1 MPNIKQIINFFNTN
15 DKKKIIIIILLFLI
29 GALFESISVGLILPI
44 FSILIG
50 GKDSLLN
57 SELFIKFS
65 PDFMIKILEN
75 NSEQTILFSSLI
87 IITVVY
93 FIKNFYLSG
102 SYYLA
107 YKIIYQFQTDIS
119 DNLFKKYLSLPYN
132 FFLNSNIEINFGNFF
147 IALLLSLLLSLI
159 VKITYLKV
167 GRALNDK
174 DYFSDTFIPL
184 AIITTLVITV
194 VKFSLALSL
203 GLVGALSIV
212 RFRAAIK
219 EPEELVYLFFVI
231 AIGLANGANQFL
243 LSIISTLIIVF
254 FLIIRNIFKDNKN
267 KDGNFGSDTNIIS
280 INISKD
286 AKNIDT
292 IIEELKNNFKYLK
305 LKSANFDKT
314 QHNYI
319 FWYEID
325 EDKKMALLKEIPKY
339 CDENINISIY
349 SKSGAFE

>member
-1 MPNIKQIINFFNTN
+1 MNEII
-15 DKKKIIIIILLFLI
+15 DR
-29 GALFESISVGLILPI
+29 
-44 FSILIG
+44 
-50 GKDSLLN
+50 
-57 SELFIKFS
+57 
-65 PDFMIKILEN
+65 
-75 NSEQTILFSSLI
+75 Q
-87 IITVVY
+87 
-93 FIKNFYLSG
+93 
-102 SYYLA
+102 
-107 YKIIYQFQTDIS
+107 
-119 DNLFKKYLSLPYN
+119 NLQN

-147 IALLLSLLLSLI
+147 IAILLSLLLSLI
-159 VKITYLKV
+159 VKMTYLKV

-254 FLIIRNIFKDNKN
+254 FLIIRNTFMNKRN
-267 KDGNFGSDTNIIS
+267 KDGNFGSDANIIS

-292 IIEELKNNFKYLK
+292 IVDELRNNFKYLK
-305 LKSANFDKT
+305 LKSANFDKF
-314 QHNYI
+314 QNNYV
-319 FWYEID
+319 FWYEIE

-339 CDENINISIY
+339 CDENINISLY